1 VYLKTCLVCHVK
13 VVGLKQHKEEPQSYR
28 TGVFLLWVGF
38 RPYLGCVPVTSWLI
52 SMLAS
57 ASYRSSRVYTM
68 YMRKNRKVHLMDIF
82 TIQMVRQDLN
92 RANAEMYNAKENI
105 LGFLVMTFLGAALV
119 AITSYLYFGYAAMYT
134 SSTDTMVFLL
144 TGAVVGIGALVCA
157 TIMIVNAVKD
167 FRRASRRMR
176 VASSNMYQLEE
187 RLLRKAA

>member
-1 VYLKTCLVCHVK
+1 
-13 VVGLKQHKEEPQSYR
+13 
-28 TGVFLLWVGF
+28 
-38 RPYLGCVPVTSWLI
+38 
-52 SMLAS
+52 
-57 ASYRSSRVYTM
+57 
-68 YMRKNRKVHLMDIF
+68 MRKNRKVHLMDIF

-119 AITSYLYFGYAAMYT
+119 AITSYLHFGYTA
-134 SSTDTMVFLL
+134 STDTMVFLL

-176 VASSNMYQLEE
+176 VASSNMYQMEE
-187 RLLRKAA
+187 RLLRKTA

>member
-1 VYLKTCLVCHVK
+1 
-13 VVGLKQHKEEPQSYR
+13 
-28 TGVFLLWVGF
+28 
-38 RPYLGCVPVTSWLI
+38 
-52 SMLAS
+52 
-57 ASYRSSRVYTM
+57 
-68 YMRKNRKVHLMDIF
+68 MRKNRKVHLMDIF

-119 AITSYLYFGYAAMYT
+119 AITSYLYFGYTAMYT
-134 SSTDTMVFLL
+134 LSTDTMVFLL

>member
-1 VYLKTCLVCHVK
+1 
-13 VVGLKQHKEEPQSYR
+13 
-28 TGVFLLWVGF
+28 
-38 RPYLGCVPVTSWLI
+38 
-52 SMLAS
+52 
-57 ASYRSSRVYTM
+57 
-68 YMRKNRKVHLMDIF
+68 MDIF

-105 LGFLVMTFLGAALV
+105 IGFLVMSFLGAALV
-119 AITSYLYFGYAAMYT
+119 AITSYLYFGYTAMYT
-134 SSTDTMVFLL
+134 LSIDTMVFLL